1 MYDLSILLRMATLT
15 FVSQVY
21 LFVVVSSYG
30 KGQRQDHDD
39 YDRLSDPTQPL
50 TKDTIPLEDR
60 NDPWDS
66 RDDQFTAY
74 PRNYKHVRQNSSM
87 STTDVLAEP
96 QQRPMSSAYNYN
108 YDTSYQPY
116 TDNTPQ
122 LGYPQAQQGGY
133 TSYRN

>member
-1 MYDLSILLRMATLT
+1 MATLT